1 MAPISGQ
8 LDPDLAKRAAER
20 LADADPVALLQRR
33 LDVQD
38 QAHPPTAMINDHDAV
53 IASKGAR
60 KSDRAGCRGSKRRAP
75 CGGKGETTRAD
86 PVGCDRA

>member
-8 LDPDLAKRAAER
+8 LDPDLAERSAER
-20 LADADPVALLQRR
+20 LADANSVALLQRR

-53 IASKGAR
+53 IASKGA
-60 KSDRAGCRGSKRRAP
+60 
-75 CGGKGETTRAD
+75 
-86 PVGCDRA
+86 